1 LKQLLDF
8 PVKQDIETMAGLAVI
23 KGLKIVETPLDFP
36 NDENI
41 ETIARLAIIQGLKYV
56 EKTVRFFK

>member
-1 LKQLLDF
+1 
-8 PVKQDIETMAGLAVI
+8 MAGLAVI